1 MGEGGAANR
10 VYYQLGDSKI
20 ENILIEVYLWC
31 YDIPKFVSTA
41 CRTKVMKSVFS
52 QHFLFLRNTCRK
64 FRSLSRR
71 LGASTSLH
79 WGSDLHSLRC
89 NLLKIFFLII
99 ERKLYDNV
107 EGKDE
112 LD

>member
-1 MGEGGAANR
+1 
-10 VYYQLGDSKI
+10 
-20 ENILIEVYLWC
+20 
-31 YDIPKFVSTA
+31 
-41 CRTKVMKSVFS
+41 MKSVFS
-52 QHFLFLRNTCRK
+52 QHFLFLRNTCHK

-71 LGASTSLH
+71 LGGSTSLH
-79 WGSDLHSLRC
+79 WGLDLHSLRC